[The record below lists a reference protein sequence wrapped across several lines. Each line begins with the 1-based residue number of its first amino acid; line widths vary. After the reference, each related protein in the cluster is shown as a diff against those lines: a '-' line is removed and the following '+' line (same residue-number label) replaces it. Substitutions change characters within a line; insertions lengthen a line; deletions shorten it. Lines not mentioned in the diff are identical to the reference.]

1 MKIKSVIRK
10 VLREEYTPTE
20 TEYLGWDVPKG
31 LYDELES
38 IGVKRYNTLS
48 DKIYVSEIQFDTQ
61 SVVFEILNSEGYTY
75 YDLNNVPVSYETY
88 HTLKIEDLPKNVKI
102 FLVRRLEKSW
112 FNYMGI

>member
-1 MKIKSVIRK
+1 
-10 VLREEYTPTE
+10 
-20 TEYLGWDVPKG
+20 
-31 LYDELES
+31 LES